1 MEDNWLSP
9 FKSGYRK
16 GISFTLRELKDIL
29 ERERFNQKEMHALL
43 SAAIDDLEMFL
54 SYGSCCVL
62 YLNLNQKGK
71 IVSGRLYEPGTKRY
85 DINKLEKEQTEGVK

>member
-1 MEDNWLSP
+1 MEDNWLSE

-16 GISFTLRELKDIL
+16 GGLFALMELRTIL
-29 ERERFNQKEMHALL
+29 EKEKYTQKEMHALL

-71 IVSGRLYEPGTKRY
+71 IVSGRLYEPGTTRY
-85 DINKLEKEQTEGVK
+85 DIKKLEKEQTEVVK

>member
-1 MEDNWLSP
+1 MEDNWLSH

-43 SAAIDDLEMFL
+43 SAALDDLEMFL
-54 SYGSCCVL
+54 SYGSACSL
-62 YLNLNQKGK
+62 FLKKDGNSITGK
-71 IVSGRLYEPGTKRY
+71 LYEPRTMMC
-85 DINKLEKEQTEGVK
+85 DIKQKNKTEVGQWQ